1 MHVACL
7 LLRGRL
13 LHLSVHED
21 VALLVKER
29 GIQVLVDRLFVDE
42 LGHKVFLP
50 FFCLT
55 FSEVGYDLLCRLN
68 LRTLG
73 SLKVSQNGQVGILE
87 QVVIFLDSKIV
98 IKKALLII
106 VLFED
111 DAIDRRWQL
120 IRFLLPNF

>member
-7 LLRGRL
+7 LLRGGF
-13 LHLSVHED
+13 LHLGVHED
-21 VALLVKER
+21 VALLVEER

-42 LGHKVFLP
+42 LWHKVFLP

-55 FSEVGYDLLCRLN
+55 FSEVGHDLLCRLN

-87 QVVIFLDSKIV
+87 QIVIFLDPKIV

-111 DAIDRRWQL
+111 DAVDRRGQL
-120 IRFLLPNF
+120 VRFLLPNF